1 MSSYKELLAQREQLD
16 KQIKEAIARE
26 KADGITKAKL
36 IIEQYNLSASDLF
49 SRKAGGKSA
58 GGKVAPKY
66 RNPSSGETWTGRGKA
81 PKWIEG
87 RDRSSYLISVTEFQ
101 VKKAADAA
109 FLLMPAQAHFLE
121 RASRKSGSR
130 RSWRLAWGRLLS
142 TSELVAG

>member
-26 KADGITKAKL
+26 KADGIAKAKL
-36 IIEQYNLSASDLF
+36 IIEQF

-66 RNPSSGETWTGRGKA
+66 RNPSTGETWTGRGKA

-87 RDRSSYLISVTEFQ
+87 RDRSNFLI
-101 VKKAADAA
+101 
-109 FLLMPAQAHFLE
+109 
-121 RASRKSGSR
+121 
-130 RSWRLAWGRLLS
+130 
-142 TSELVAG
+142 